1 MQQDTLAND
10 IVARACVCCCTLR
23 WCEDVKQSVLMRLPE
38 GGLAY
43 LHRKSILKINNGNAT
58 LDKGLK
64 KGDHYNEESRLYLGV
79 HHFLP
84 HAAESDPNDPERVV
98 VMAKAEVDGTTRNH
112 CETAVI
118 FEALG
123 QHEAQRPAQTAA
135 ELQAAA
141 QKQEDAL
148 RRLVEVETR
157 VKVLEDSPYD
167 VSLFL
172 KRDMSVN
179 GVMWKA
185 REMKSITGLTAQEF
199 GALFELFNF
208 DDKSFEKLSFHDSS
222 NTFRAFDCR
231 TPESKHK
238 QTLVAM
244 NALLMTLVTCY
255 TGLSYTA
262 VSGLFGKD
270 RRTVSRCFSVTVLWG
285 AILFCS
291 FCTAPP
297 SAVVRAAQPEC
308 MEGISSEA
316 FVKYFIDCY
325 QLGIERSADI
335 ALKAASYSEYKAK
348 NTAKVQTMVTP
359 SGWLAGASE
368 AFLGRTPDDNV
379 FLMSR
384 VLDELQTG
392 EAAEVDRGYTSV
404 IKAAAERGIR
414 LIAPTNK
421 RRASNAEGEKKS
433 KKRRREDNDKAL
445 GIEES
450 LKSQGTANRRIIVE
464 HWNSVVERWALARRV
479 HHDQTHMVTYIQ
491 WFIHLLA
498 VLTEPP
504 HPVTRGG

>member
-1 MQQDTLAND
+1 
-10 IVARACVCCCTLR
+10 
-23 WCEDVKQSVLMRLPE
+23 
-38 GGLAY
+38 
-43 LHRKSILKINNGNAT
+43 
-58 LDKGLK
+58 
-64 KGDHYNEESRLYLGV
+64 
-79 HHFLP
+79 
-84 HAAESDPNDPERVV
+84 
-98 VMAKAEVDGTTRNH
+98 
-112 CETAVI
+112 
-118 FEALG
+118 
-123 QHEAQRPAQTAA
+123 
-135 ELQAAA
+135 
-141 QKQEDAL
+141 
-148 RRLVEVETR
+148 
-157 VKVLEDSPYD
+157 
-167 VSLFL
+167 
-172 KRDMSVN
+172 MSVN

-433 KKRRREDNDKAL
+433 KKRRREDNDKEL